1 MNSQDFE
8 NLRKGIPDNPGVY
21 YFWQGNTKLYIGKA
35 TSIKDRTSSYFKPEV
50 VLDRGPKI
58 AKMVELADKITFEE
72 TDSVLEAV
80 ILEAKLI
87 KKYQPYYNTIQKDDK
102 SFWFV
107 VVTKEEFPRVYLIRE
122 KELEQQNLAGI
133 KFQGLYGPFPSG
145 LVLREALK
153 ILRRI
158 FPFRD
163 KKSTLAFHERFY
175 RELGLVPDVSN
186 KVKAQAY
193 NRTIG
198 YLKMFFEGK
207 KSALLK
213 TIEKDMKA
221 LARAEKFEEANVLK
235 NTLFALSHI
244 HDVSLIR
251 AEHERSDKK
260 VLRVDALDV
269 AHLAG
274 TFTYGVSVTIEQGM
288 PVKEW
293 YRTFRMRIE
302 HKGDDYAA
310 LQELM
315 HRRLSHDEWGIPDVL
330 VIDGGILHK
339 KVAEHCIGKFEAW
352 QNVQIVAVTK
362 DERHKP
368 VKILGDA
375 KLITKYKQDILKANA
390 EAHRF
395 AITTHRKRRDQV
407 R

>member
-1 MNSQDFE
+1 MNSQDLE
-8 NLRKGIPDNPGVY
+8 NLKKNLPDTPGVY
-21 YFWQGNTKLYIGKA
+21 YFWQKNDRLYIGKA
-35 TSIKDRTSSYFKPEV
+35 TSIKDRVCSYFKPEV

-58 AKMVELADKITFEE
+58 AKMVELADRITFEQ

-107 VVTKEEFPRVYLIRE
+107 AFTNEQFPRVYSIRE
-122 KELEQQNLAGI
+122 RELEQQSLTGI
-133 KFQGLYGPFPSG
+133 KFQALYGPFVSG
-145 LVLREALK
+145 LLLREALQ

-163 KKSTLAFHERFY
+163 KKSSLKFHERFY
-175 RELGLVPDVSN
+175 RELGLVPDVSDSA
-186 KVKAQAY
+186 KEHAY

-198 YLKMFFEGK
+198 YLKMFFDGK
-207 KSALLK
+207 KSALIK
-213 TIEKDMKA
+213 KIEKDMHM
-221 LARAEKFEEANVLK
+221 LARAQKFEEAKKLRDMI
-235 NTLFALSHI
+235 FALQHI
-244 HDVSLIR
+244 RDVSLIR
-251 AEHERSDKK
+251 NENEGRETP
-260 VLRVDALDV
+260 LRVDALDV
-269 AHLAG
+269 AHTAG
-274 TFTYGVSVTIEQGM
+274 TYTYGVSVTVEAGLPI
-288 PVKEW
+288 KDF
-293 YRTFRMRIE
+293 YRQFRMRVE
-302 HKGDDYAA
+302 HQGDDYAA

-315 HRRLSHDEWGIPDVL
+315 HRRLKHSEWGIPDVL

-339 KVAEHCIGKFEAW
+339 KVAEHCMGKFEAW
-352 QNVQIVAVTK
+352 QNVHIVAVTK

-395 AITTHRKRRDQV
+395 AITTHRKRRD
-407 R
+407 RIR